1 MLPNLSKPQVSLLL
15 KVISESSDSSEQFFL
30 SQLIQNSLNLSN
42 LN

>member
-1 MLPNLSKPQVSLLL
+1 MLPNLPKPQVSLLL